1 MSYFNLSSSEQ
12 TLIDNDFSSCLFIL
26 LMHRRSTKNSS
37 SDLAIKLVLQEDEAK
52 ESIHCR
58 EGKDWG
64 LGASKKRPTYA
75 HHGEAGGVKR
85 VCLMFVK

>member
-1 MSYFNLSSSEQ
+1 MLRFTPFRSFVPLQMSYFIIFENRLY
-12 TLIDNDFSSCLFIL
+12 IDNDFSSCLFIL

-64 LGASKKRPTYA
+64 LGTSKQDVLTHFKGR
-75 HHGEAGGVKR
+75 
-85 VCLMFVK
+85 